1 MGLSCAREEERCRQR
16 EQELKEKDTLIQDN
30 LIRFSTF
37 LQQQEQRKKKDEDLA
52 KGEEIVRTPYS
63 ELNCWCL
70 LETRRETKRNWEAKR
85 TKDKFEIAKHLNL
98 AENRRTR
105 SLRQLPERRD
115 YQLRWVP
122 RAKRYRY

>member
-63 ELNCWCL
+63 ELNC
-70 LETRRETKRNWEAKR
+70 
-85 TKDKFEIAKHLNL
+85 
-98 AENRRTR
+98 
-105 SLRQLPERRD
+105 
-115 YQLRWVP
+115 
-122 RAKRYRY
+122 